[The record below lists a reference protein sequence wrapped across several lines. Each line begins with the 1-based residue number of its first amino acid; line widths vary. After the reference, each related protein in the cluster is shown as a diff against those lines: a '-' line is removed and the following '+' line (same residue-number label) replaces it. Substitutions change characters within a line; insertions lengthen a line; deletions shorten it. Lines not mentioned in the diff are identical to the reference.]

1 MTDILEPN
9 VCGVLAADQAVR
21 EIVQDRVFA
30 QMIPQHDNA
39 GAQRIPCLVVTRVGS
54 SRQARHCDTT
64 DPLLSAT
71 YQVDA
76 YATRYEEA
84 VRAAQAAR
92 LKLVAFAGDAGA
104 VRIQK
109 VFVET
114 DFDIGPDPDPGLFRR
129 TMQFTVWY
137 YE

>member
-9 VCGVLAADQAVR
+9 ICGALSADQAVQ

-30 QMIPQHDNA
+30 QMIPQHDFSA
-39 GAQRIPCLVVTRVGS
+39 ERRIPCLVVSRVGS

-64 DPLLSAT
+64 DPLMQAT

-76 YATRYEEA
+76 YGTTYEDA
-84 VRAAQAAR
+84 VRGAQAAR
-92 LKLVAFAGDAGA
+92 TALIAFTESAGVAR
-104 VRIQK
+104 VQK
-109 VFVET
+109 VFLET
-114 DFDIGPDPDPGLFRR
+114 DFDVGPDPDPGLYRR
-129 TMQFTVWY
+129 SCQFTVWY

>member
-9 VCGVLAADQAVR
+9 VCGVLVADQAVQ

-39 GAQRIPCLVVTRVGS
+39 GERRIPCLVVTRLGA
-54 SRQARHCDTT
+54 SRQPRHCDTT
-64 DPLLSAT
+64 DPLLGAT

-76 YATRYEEA
+76 YAVTYETA

-92 LKLVAFAGDAGA
+92 LRLTAYAGDAGA

-109 VFVET
+109 VFLET
-114 DFDIGPDPDPGLFRR
+114 DFDIGPDPDPGLYRR
-129 TMQFTVWY
+129 MQQYTVWY

>member
-9 VCGVLAADQAVR
+9 ICGLLAAATDVQA
-21 EIVQDRVFA
+21 IVQDRVFA

-39 GAQRIPCLVVTRVGS
+39 GERRIPCLVVTRVGS
-54 SRQARHCDTT
+54 ARQPRHCDTT
-64 DPLLSAT
+64 DPLLAAT

-76 YATRYEEA
+76 YAVTYETA
-84 VRAAQAAR
+84 ARAAQAAR
-92 LKLVAFAGDAGA
+92 LAMVGFAGAAGA

-109 VFVET
+109 IFLET
-114 DFDIGPDPDPGLFRR
+114 DFDVGPDPDPGLYRR
-129 TMQFTVWY
+129 SLQFSVWY